1 MPLYFEL
8 KSLQFITVLI
18 LRNRRIFCV
27 YTCILCVCVSV
38 LVGYKVDG
46 TKLNDLK
53 LPVKPSTAFC
63 LFYFSTDPCCLL
75 SCPSFV

>member
-1 MPLYFEL
+1 MPYCTEL

-18 LRNRRIFCV
+18 LRNRENILYLYLYSVC
-27 YTCILCVCVSV
+27 LCVSF
-38 LVGYKVDG
+38 GQYKVDG

-63 LFYFSTDPCCLL
+63 LFYFGTDPCCLL